1 LQPRP
6 SLFHPIE
13 EDPHPAD
20 IQEEPIA
27 PFIPPQAER
36 PGMRP
41 PRLPR
46 IEDFPPHAQNQLRAK
61 RDEPKD
67 AEVEKKRMTL
77 LERLANRFN
86 KSETED
92 SAETH
97 QLRRLPMAREPESRP
112 ATDRRPSEQV
122 SEYARRPASRGLP
135 LEAPRPTPSRGEEDE
150 LEIPAF
156 LRRQAR

>member
-1 LQPRP
+1 M
-6 SLFHPIE
+6 
-13 EDPHPAD
+13 
-20 IQEEPIA
+20 
-27 PFIPPQAER
+27 
-36 PGMRP
+36 MRP

-61 RDEPKD
+61 RGEPKD
-67 AEVEKKRMTL
+67 AEVDKKRMTL

-86 KSETED
+86 KPEAED

-97 QLRRLPMAREPESRP
+97 QLRPLSPAREPESRP
-112 ATDRRPSEQV
+112 ATDRRPPEQA
-122 SEYARRPASRGLP
+122 SEYVRRPASRGLP
-135 LEAPRPTPSRGEEDE
+135 LEAPRPNSGRGEEDE